1 MSSRS
6 RNDGLVGSARSESP
20 SLTCID
26 NWNISNA
33 YAATNVFGSWLY
45 KITVS
50 GGFCTNGSY
59 VYSKW
64 FNGSWGE
71 TFWIGWRDGGQ
82 TYSNSVIAG
91 GSARIVGQRAFYYG
105 VGGWDVQSAYPCLRL
120 FGYWNGGT
128 GADRSCNPW

>member
-26 NWNISNA
+26 NRNISNA

-64 FNGSWGE
+64 FNG
-71 TFWIGWRDGGQ
+71 
-82 TYSNSVIAG
+82 
-91 GSARIVGQRAFYYG
+91 
-105 VGGWDVQSAYPCLRL
+105 
-120 FGYWNGGT
+120 
-128 GADRSCNPW
+128 